1 MLDKLRQEFLENTTQ
16 ILILDSTN
24 RVLETDNSL
33 FYIKKDSDITDFHP
47 FFHVISSLFDDD
59 RKEQKFYCVQMEV
72 KGKTCFYDI
81 RTVVHFEKKQV
92 VLFVEDLTDH
102 YKTVHQIKQVR
113 NESIINF
120 NITQEL
126 NHELNVQR
134 GFKNKFLANVSHEIR
149 TPLNSILGFLSV
161 LENTNL
167 DREQLDLIGII
178 KDSSKNLVSIVDDL
192 LDISKIEAGRL
203 EIKNKRF
210 NFRRFTESLIKTY
223 ELQAEEKRLKFVSD
237 IGTNLPR
244 FLIGDQLRLN
254 QILINLLEN
263 ALKFT
268 HQGTVTLRVSTNSR
282 NMRRIPVTFEI
293 IDTGIGIPKEHLTTI
308 FESFTQLE
316 KRGLFGGSGLGLS
329 IVKQLTQL
337 MESDLEVQSME
348 GEGSTFKFTIFM
360 GVSHDQK
367 EEKEISR
374 IKKSEKRIGGSKKRK
389 YRILLGEDIE
399 VNQLLMMRLFADE
412 GSYSLDIAKNGEQVV
427 LFLEKYQYDL
437 VLMDLSMPIMDGY
450 DAAMRIRNH
459 SDKKIKKIPIIA
471 LTARTTE
478 EERDAAK
485 ESGMNAYLTKP
496 INAEI
501 LFKTIDR
508 LLHRYKNKKKEEVK
522 E

>member
-1 MLDKLRQEFLENTTQ
+1 MLEKLRQEFLENTTQ
-16 ILILDSTN
+16 ILIVDDSNQVLD
-24 RVLETDNSL
+24 TDDSL
-33 FYIKKDSDITDFHP
+33 FSVKKGSDISTFHP
-47 FFHVISSLFDDD
+47 FFHVIPSLFGDD

-72 KGKTCFYDI
+72 KGKTCFFDI
-81 RTVVHFEKKQV
+81 RSQVNLEQQQV

-120 NITQEL
+120 NVSQEL
-126 NHELNVQR
+126 NHQLNVQR

-161 LENTNL
+161 LENTSL

-178 KDSSKNLVSIVDDL
+178 KDSSKNLVSILEDL

-210 NFRRFTESLIKTY
+210 NFKKFTDSLVKTY
-223 ELQAEEKRLKFVSD
+223 ELQTQEKRLEFVSE
-237 IGTNLPR
+237 IGANIPK
-244 FLIGDQLRLN
+244 FLIGDQLRIN
-254 QILINLLEN
+254 QILVNLLEN
-263 ALKFT
+263 ALKYT
-268 HQGTVTLRVSTNSR
+268 HQGTVKLRISTSSR

-293 IDTGIGIPKEHLTTI
+293 IDTGIGIPKEHLSTI

-337 MESDLEVQSME
+337 MDSDLEVDSVE
-348 GEGSTFKFTIFM
+348 NEGSTFKFTISM

-367 EEKEISR
+367 EEKNTLQTIRKIDAKVGSG
-374 IKKSEKRIGGSKKRK
+374 KKKK

-399 VNQLLMMRLFADE
+399 VNQLLMMKLFADE

-427 LFLEKYQYDL
+427 LFLEKYDYDL
-437 VLMDLSMPIMDGY
+437 VLMDLTMPVMDGY

-459 SDKKIKKIPIIA
+459 SNKKIKKMPIIA
-471 LTARTTE
+471 LTARTSE
-478 EERDAAK
+478 EEREAAK

-496 INAEI
+496 INSDL

-508 LLHRYKNKKKEEVK
+508 LLHRYKNRKTIETK
-522 E
+522 

>member
-1 MLDKLRQEFLENTTQ
+1 MLEKLRQEFLESRTQ
-16 ILILDSTN
+16 LLIIDNEN

-33 FYIKKDSDITDFHP
+33 FYIKKNSDITEFHP
-47 FFHVISSLFDDD
+47 FFHVISSLFLDN
-59 RKEQKFYCVQMEV
+59 RVEEKFYCIQMEI

-81 RTVVHFEKKQV
+81 RSIINFDKKQV

-126 NHELNVQR
+126 NNELNVQR

-149 TPLNSILGFLSV
+149 TPLNSVLGFLSV
-161 LENTNL
+161 LENTSL
-167 DREQLDLIGII
+167 DREQLDLVNII

-210 NFRRFTESLIKTY
+210 NFKKLTKSLIKTY
-223 ELQAEEKRLKFVSD
+223 ELRAYEKRLEFVTEISK
-237 IGTNLPR
+237 NLPR

-254 QILINLLEN
+254 QILVNLLEN
-263 ALKFT
+263 ALKYT
-268 HQGTVTLRVSTNSR
+268 HKGTVTLRISTSSR

-337 MESDLEVQSME
+337 MDSNLEVDSIE
-348 GEGSTFKFTIFM
+348 GEGSIFKFTISM

-367 EEKEISR
+367 EEKVVSGTNKFEKISG
-374 IKKSEKRIGGSKKRK
+374 ESKKKK

-399 VNQLLMMRLFADE
+399 INQLLIMRLFADE
-412 GSYSLDIAKNGEQVV
+412 GSYSLDIAKNGEQLV
-427 LFLEKYQYDL
+427 LFLEKYKYDL
-437 VLMDLSMPIMDGY
+437 VLMDLSMPVMDGY

-478 EERDAAK
+478 EEREAAK
-485 ESGMNAYLTKP
+485 ESGMNAYITKP
-496 INAEI
+496 INSEI

-508 LLHRYKNKKKEEVK
+508 LLHRYKNKKTEEI
-522 E
+522 

>member
-1 MLDKLRQEFLENTTQ
+1 MLDKLRQDFLEKTTQ
-16 ILILDSTN
+16 ILILDNTN

-47 FFHVISSLFDDD
+47 FFHVISSLFEDK
-59 RKEQKFYCVQMEV
+59 RNEQKFYCVQMEV

-81 RTVVHFEKKQV
+81 RTVIDSEKKQI
-92 VLFVEDLTDH
+92 VLFIEDLTDH

-161 LENTNL
+161 LENTSV
-167 DREQLDLIGII
+167 DREQLDLISII
-178 KDSSKNLVSIVDDL
+178 KESSKNLVSIVDDL

-210 NFRRFTESLIKTY
+210 NFKKFTESLVKTY
-223 ELQAEEKRLKFVSD
+223 ELQAEEKRLKFVAD
-237 IGTNLPR
+237 IGANLPR

-263 ALKFT
+263 ALKYT
-268 HQGTVTLRVSTNSR
+268 HQGTVMLRVSTNSR

-293 IDTGIGIPKEHLTTI
+293 EDTGIGIPKEHLTTI

-337 MESDLEVQSME
+337 MDSDLEVESVE
-348 GEGSTFKFTIFM
+348 GEGSIFKFTIYM

-367 EEKEISR
+367 EEKEVSITRKIDRKSGGA
-374 IKKSEKRIGGSKKRK
+374 KKKK

-437 VLMDLSMPIMDGY
+437 VLMDLTMPVMDGY
-450 DAAMRIRNH
+450 DAALRIRNH
-459 SDKKIKKIPIIA
+459 TDKKIKKIPIIA

-478 EERDAAK
+478 EEREAAK

-496 INAEI
+496 VNSEV

-508 LLHRYKNKKKEEVK
+508 LLHRYKNKKTQESVK
-522 E
+522 

>member
-1 MLDKLRQEFLENTTQ
+1 MLEKLRQEFLESTTQ
-16 ILILDSTN
+16 ILIVDNTN

-33 FYIKKDSDITDFHP
+33 FYIKKNSDITEFHP
-47 FFHVISSLFDDD
+47 FFYVISSLFEDD
-59 RKEQKFYCVQMEV
+59 RKEQKFYCVQIEV
-72 KGKTCFYDI
+72 KGRTCFYDI
-81 RTVVHFEKKQV
+81 RSIVDFDKKQA

-167 DREQLDLIGII
+167 DREQLDLIRIV

-210 NFRRFTESLIKTY
+210 NFKKFTESLVKTY
-223 ELQAEEKRLKFVSD
+223 ELQAEEKRLEFISD

-268 HQGTVTLRVSTNSR
+268 HKGSVTLRISTSSR

-293 IDTGIGIPKEHLTTI
+293 RDTGIGIPKEHLTTI

-337 MESDLEVQSME
+337 MDSNLEVESIE
-348 GEGSTFKFTIFM
+348 DEGSTFRFTISM

-367 EEKEISR
+367 EEKKVTTR
-374 IKKSEKRIGGSKKRK
+374 KVKKSSGPKGKK

-412 GSYSLDIAKNGEQVV
+412 GSYSLDIAKNGEQLV

-437 VLMDLSMPIMDGY
+437 ILMDLSMPVMDGY
-450 DAAMRIRNH
+450 DATLRIRNH
-459 SDKKIKKIPIIA
+459 KDKKIKKIPIIA

-478 EERDAAK
+478 EEREAAK

-496 INAEI
+496 VNAEI

-508 LLHRYKNKKKEEVK
+508 LLHRYKNKKTEESV
-522 E
+522 

>member
-16 ILILDSTN
+16 LLIVDNTNQVLD
-24 RVLETDNSL
+24 TDDSL
-33 FYIKKDSDITDFHP
+33 FSIKKGSDITDFHP
-47 FFHVISSLFDDD
+47 FFHVISSLFEDD
-59 RKEQKFYCVQMEV
+59 RKEQKFYCVQMEI
-72 KGKTCFYDI
+72 KGRMCFFDI
-81 RTVVHFEKKQV
+81 RTQVNFEEKQL
-92 VLFVEDLTDH
+92 VLFLEDLTDH

-126 NHELNVQR
+126 NNELNVQR

-161 LENTNL
+161 LENTSL
-167 DREQLDLIGII
+167 DREQLDLIGIV

-210 NFRRFTESLIKTY
+210 NFKKFTESLIKTY
-223 ELQAEEKRLKFVSD
+223 ELQASEKRLQFIVD
-237 IGTNLPR
+237 IGTNLPK

-263 ALKFT
+263 ALKYT
-268 HQGTVTLRVSTNSR
+268 HQGTVTLRISTSSR
-282 NMRRIPVTFEI
+282 NMRRIPVTFEVV
-293 IDTGIGIPKEHLTTI
+293 DTGIGIPKEHLTNI

-337 MESDLEVQSME
+337 MDSNLEVKSIVN
-348 GEGSTFKFTIFM
+348 EGSTFKFTISL

-367 EEKEISR
+367 EDKETQVLKGSD
-374 IKKSEKRIGGSKKRK
+374 KKSGNTKKKK

-427 LFLEKYQYDL
+427 LFLEKYKYDL
-437 VLMDLSMPIMDGY
+437 VLMDLSMPVMDGY
-450 DAAMRIRNH
+450 DAAMRIRSH
-459 SDKKIKKIPIIA
+459 ADKRIKKMPIIA

-478 EERDAAK
+478 EEREEAK
-485 ESGMNAYLTKP
+485 ECGMNAYLTKP
-496 INAEI
+496 VNAEL

-508 LLHRYKNKKKEEVK
+508 LLHRYKNKKA
-522 E
+522 

>member
-16 ILILDSTN
+16 LLIVDNTNKVLD
-24 RVLETDNSL
+24 TDESL
-33 FYIKKDSDITDFHP
+33 FSIKKGSDITDFHP
-47 FFHVISSLFDDD
+47 FFHVISSLFEDD
-59 RKEQKFYCVQMEV
+59 RKEQKFYCVQMEI
-72 KGKTCFYDI
+72 KGKTCFFDI
-81 RTVVHFEKKQV
+81 RTQVTIENKQL
-92 VLFVEDLTDH
+92 VLFMEDLTDH

-161 LENTNL
+161 LENTSL
-167 DREQLDLIGII
+167 DREQLDLIGIV

-210 NFRRFTESLIKTY
+210 NFKKFTKSLVKTY
-223 ELQAEEKRLKFVSD
+223 ELQANEKRLQFVVD
-237 IGTNLPR
+237 EGANLPK

-263 ALKFT
+263 ALKYT
-268 HQGTVTLRVSTNSR
+268 HQGTVTLRISTSSR
-282 NMRRIPVTFEI
+282 NMRRIPVTFEV
-293 IDTGIGIPKEHLTTI
+293 IDTGIGIPKEHLTSI

-337 MESDLEVQSME
+337 MDSKLEVKSIE
-348 GEGSTFKFTIFM
+348 NEGSAFKFTISL

-367 EEKEISR
+367 EDKGLQVQKRSDKR
-374 IKKSEKRIGGSKKRK
+374 SGGNKKKK

-437 VLMDLSMPIMDGY
+437 VLMDLSMPVMDGY
-450 DAAMRIRNH
+450 DAAMRIRGH
-459 SDKKIKKIPIIA
+459 SDKRIKKIPIVA

-478 EERDAAK
+478 EERDEAK
-485 ESGMNAYLTKP
+485 ECGMNAYLTKP
-496 INAEI
+496 VNAEL
-501 LFKTIDR
+501 LFKTVDR
-508 LLHRYKNKKKEEVK
+508 LLHRYKNKKT
-522 E
+522 

>member
-1 MLDKLRQEFLENTTQ
+1 MLEKLRQEFLESTTQ
-16 ILILDSTN
+16 ILIVDNTN
-24 RVLETDNSL
+24 RVLETDDSL
-33 FYIKKDSDITDFHP
+33 FYVKKNSDITDFHP
-47 FFHVISSLFDDD
+47 FFYVISSLFEDD
-59 RKEQKFYCVQMEV
+59 RKEQKFYCVQIEI
-72 KGKTCFYDI
+72 KGRTCFYDI
-81 RTVVHFEKKQV
+81 RSIVDFDKKQV
-92 VLFVEDLTDH
+92 ILFIEDLTDH

-167 DREQLDLIGII
+167 DREQLDLIRIV

-210 NFRRFTESLIKTY
+210 NFKKFAESLVKTY
-223 ELQAEEKRLKFVSD
+223 ELQAEEKRLEFISD

-268 HQGTVTLRVSTNSR
+268 HKGSVTLRISTSSR

-293 IDTGIGIPKEHLTTI
+293 RDTGIGIPKEHLTTI

-337 MESDLEVQSME
+337 MGSDLEVESIE
-348 GEGSTFKFTIFM
+348 EEGSTFRFTISM

-367 EEKEISR
+367 EEKKVTIR
-374 IKKSEKRIGGSKKRK
+374 RVKKSTGPKGKK

-412 GSYSLDIAKNGEQVV
+412 GSYSLDIAKNGEQLV

-437 VLMDLSMPIMDGY
+437 ILMDLSMPVMDGY
-450 DAAMRIRNH
+450 DAALRIRNH
-459 SDKKIKKIPIIA
+459 KDKKIKKIPIIA

-478 EERDAAK
+478 EEREAAK

-496 INAEI
+496 VNAEI

-508 LLHRYKNKKKEEVK
+508 LLHRYKNKKTEESV

>member
-16 ILILDSTN
+16 LLIVDTTNQVLD
-24 RVLETDNSL
+24 TDDSL
-33 FYIKKDSDITDFHP
+33 FSIKKGSDITDFHP
-47 FFHVISSLFDDD
+47 FFYVISSLFEDD
-59 RKEQKFYCVQMEV
+59 RKEQKFYCVQMEI

-81 RTVVHFEKKQV
+81 RTQITLEEEQV
-92 VLFVEDLTDH
+92 VLFIEDLTDH

-126 NHELNVQR
+126 NNELNVQR

-161 LENTNL
+161 LENTSL
-167 DREQLDLIGII
+167 DREQLDLVGIV

-210 NFRRFTESLIKTY
+210 NFKKFTESLVKTY
-223 ELQAEEKRLKFVSD
+223 ELQASEKRLQFVVD
-237 IGTNLPR
+237 AGTNLPK

-263 ALKFT
+263 ALKYT
-268 HQGTVTLRVSTNSR
+268 HQGTVTLRISTSSR
-282 NMRRIPVTFEI
+282 NMRRIPVTFEV
-293 IDTGIGIPKEHLTTI
+293 IDTGIGIPKEHLTNI
-308 FESFTQLE
+308 FESFTQVE

-337 MESDLEVQSME
+337 MDSNLEVKSME
-348 GEGSTFKFTIFM
+348 NEGSTFKFTISL

-367 EEKEISR
+367 EDKEIQVL
-374 IKKSEKRIGGSKKRK
+374 KKSEKKSEGAKKKK
-389 YRILLGEDIE
+389 YRVLLGEDIE

-427 LFLEKYQYDL
+427 LFLEKYKYDL

-450 DAAMRIRNH
+450 DAAMRIRGH
-459 SDKKIKKIPIIA
+459 ADKRIKKIPIVA

-478 EERDAAK
+478 EERDEAK
-485 ESGMNAYLTKP
+485 ECGMNAYLTKP
-496 INAEI
+496 VNAEL

-508 LLHRYKNKKKEEVK
+508 LLHRYKNKKA
-522 E
+522 

>member
-1 MLDKLRQEFLENTTQ
+1 MLEKLKQDFLESTNQ
-16 ILILDSTN
+16 VLIVDDTN
-24 RVLETDNSL
+24 RVLASDDSL
-33 FYIKKDSDITDFHP
+33 FSIKKDSDITDFHP
-47 FFHVISSLFDDD
+47 FFHVVPTLFDDE

-72 KGKTCFYDI
+72 KGKTCFFDI
-81 RTVVHFEKKQV
+81 RTQVNREEKQI

-120 NITQEL
+120 NVSQEL
-126 NHELNVQR
+126 NHQLNVQR

-161 LENTNL
+161 LENTSL

-178 KDSSKNLVSIVDDL
+178 KDSSKNLVSILEDL

-210 NFRRFTESLIKTY
+210 NFRRYTESLIKTY
-223 ELQAEEKRLKFVSD
+223 ELQTQEKRLEFVTD
-237 IGTNLPR
+237 IGTTIPK
-244 FLIGDQLRLN
+244 FLIGDQLRIN
-254 QILINLLEN
+254 QVLVNLLEN
-263 ALKFT
+263 ALKYT
-268 HQGTVTLRVSTNSR
+268 HQGTVTLRISTPSR

-329 IVKQLTQL
+329 IVKQITQL
-337 MESDLEVQSME
+337 MDSDLEVESIE
-348 GEGSTFKFTIFM
+348 NEGSTFRFTVSM

-367 EEKEISR
+367 EDKNALITAR
-374 IKKSEKRIGGSKKRK
+374 KFDKRTRPGKKKK
-389 YRILLGEDIE
+389 YRVLLGEDIE
-399 VNQLLMMRLFADE
+399 VNQLLMMKLFADE

-427 LFLEKYQYDL
+427 LFLEKYDYDL
-437 VLMDLSMPIMDGY
+437 VLMDLTMPIMDGY
-450 DAAMRIRNH
+450 DSAMRIRNH
-459 SDKKIKKIPIIA
+459 PNKKIKKIPIIA
-471 LTARTTE
+471 LTARTSE
-478 EERDAAK
+478 EEREAAK
-485 ESGMNAYLTKP
+485 EVGMNAYLTKP
-496 INAEI
+496 INSDL

-508 LLHRYKNKKKEEVK
+508 LLHRYKNRKTTEIK
-522 E
+522 